1 MPRHAIVFIAAIAV
15 AAPLLAQDAL
25 PRAELPVTKVVLF
38 ASGVGYF
45 EHEGTV
51 TDSTRLS
58 LSFKTEQIND
68 VLKSLVFMDA
78 GGGTV
83 SSVNYASNDPI
94 ERALHSFGIDL
105 SGAPGLPQ
113 ILSQLRG
120 ATVTVRAPE
129 PTTGSILSVQEKTT
143 VHGQPPA
150 TTTEHILTL
159 VTAAGIR
166 TLPLSSIDSIEFTD
180 GRLRDELGKAL
191 QLLVES
197 RDSER
202 KQVDLNFVGQGE
214 RQVRVGYLV
223 ETPVWKTTYRLD
235 LSPILE
241 QEQPLLQ
248 GWAIVENTS
257 DNDWQRVVLSLVSGR
272 PISFTMDLYT
282 PLYVQ
287 RPAVQPKLM
296 ASLQPR
302 THDDGIEAT
311 RDRVAHAQTPA
322 PKAMMQIA
330 PAAPAPAAAEA
341 RVLARAGGA
350 DDVRLDELQAAAL
363 AGSVGELFQFT
374 LKQPVD
380 MPRQRSA
387 MIHIINQKVD
397 AQKVSIYNPSAHV
410 THPLNGVILK
420 NDTGLKMLAGP
431 VTVFDGGAYA
441 GDAQID
447 HLSPGDKRLLSY
459 AVDLAVTVDPS
470 QKTSAR
476 LVAARIVQ
484 GVLQV
489 SHVHTHAQ
497 EYVVKNE
504 ADAKRTLIIE
514 HPFHAARKLVQPTE
528 YYEKTPALYRFRV
541 LVDADKTGTF
551 AVIEEQTIAQGIALL
566 NTDVNSLVYYQGRGE
581 IPQAVRAA
589 LARVISAKQE
599 LTALEQQLRRQQG
612 ELATI
617 KQGQDR
623 LRQNIAAV
631 GADSLLGKRY
641 LAKLSAEEDQ
651 IEKLDREALDLQTRI
666 DTKRRELVEML
677 KGLDVS

>member
-25 PRAELPVTKVVLF
+25 PPAELPVTRAVLY

-45 EHEGTV
+45 EHAGTV
-51 TDSTRLS
+51 TDSARLS
-58 LSFKTEQIND
+58 LHFKTEQIND

-94 ERALHSFGIDL
+94 ERALRSFGIDL
-105 SGAPGLPQ
+105 SGTPALPQ

-120 ATVTVRAPE
+120 ASVSVRAPE
-129 PTTGSILSVQEKTT
+129 PTTGSILSVQEKTS
-143 VHGQPPA
+143 VHAQPPV

-159 VTAAGIR
+159 VTAAGIQ

-180 GRLRDELGKAL
+180 ARLRDELGMAL

-197 RDSER
+197 RDTER

-235 LSPILE
+235 LSPIFE

-257 DNDWQRVVLSLVSGR
+257 DNDWQQVVLSLVSGR

-287 RPAVQPKLM
+287 RPAVQPKLIT
-296 ASLQPR
+296 SLEPR
-302 THDDGIEAT
+302 THDGGIEAT
-311 RDRVAHAQTPA
+311 RDRVALEQAPA
-322 PKAMMQIA
+322 HKAMMQSA
-330 PAAPAPAAAEA
+330 PAPSAPAAAES
-341 RVLARAGGA
+341 RMLARAGGP
-350 DDVRLDELQAAAL
+350 DDLRPDAVRLDELQAAAL

-374 LKQPVD
+374 LQQPLD

-387 MIHIINQKVD
+387 MIPIINQKVD
-397 AQKVSIYNPSAHV
+397 AQKVSIYNPSAHA
-410 THPLNGVILK
+410 THPLNGVILN

-476 LVAARIVQ
+476 LLAARIVQ

-504 ADAKRTLIIE
+504 ADATRTIIIE
-514 HPFHAARKLVQPTE
+514 HPFHAERKLVEPIQ
-528 YYEKTPALYRFRV
+528 YYEKTPAMYRFRA
-541 LVDADKTGTF
+541 LVDADKTGIF
-551 AVIEEQTIAQGIALL
+551 SVIEEQTVAQGIALL
-566 NTDVNSLVYYQGRGE
+566 NTDVNS
-581 IPQAVRAA
+581 
-589 LARVISAKQE
+589 
-599 LTALEQQLRRQQG
+599 
-612 ELATI
+612 
-617 KQGQDR
+617 
-623 LRQNIAAV
+623 
-631 GADSLLGKRY
+631 
-641 LAKLSAEEDQ
+641 
-651 IEKLDREALDLQTRI
+651 
-666 DTKRRELVEML
+666 
-677 KGLDVS
+677 

>member
-1 MPRHAIVFIAAIAV
+1 
-15 AAPLLAQDAL
+15 
-25 PRAELPVTKVVLF
+25 
-38 ASGVGYF
+38 
-45 EHEGTV
+45 
-51 TDSTRLS
+51 
-58 LSFKTEQIND
+58 
-68 VLKSLVFMDA
+68 
-78 GGGTV
+78 
-83 SSVNYASNDPI
+83 
-94 ERALHSFGIDL
+94 
-105 SGAPGLPQ
+105 
-113 ILSQLRG
+113 
-120 ATVTVRAPE
+120 
-129 PTTGSILSVQEKTT
+129 
-143 VHGQPPA
+143 
-150 TTTEHILTL
+150 
-159 VTAAGIR
+159 
-166 TLPLSSIDSIEFTD
+166 
-180 GRLRDELGKAL
+180 
-191 QLLVES
+191 
-197 RDSER
+197 
-202 KQVDLNFVGQGE
+202 
-214 RQVRVGYLV
+214 
-223 ETPVWKTTYRLD
+223 
-235 LSPILE
+235 
-241 QEQPLLQ
+241 
-248 GWAIVENTS
+248 
-257 DNDWQRVVLSLVSGR
+257 
-272 PISFTMDLYT
+272 MDLYT

-311 RDRVAHAQTPA
+311 RDRVALAQAPA
-322 PKAMMQIA
+322 PKAMMQSA

-341 RVLARAGGA
+341 RVLARAGGP
-350 DDVRLDELQAAAL
+350 DDVRLDELQAAAF

-374 LKQPVD
+374 LQQPVD

-387 MIHIINQKVD
+387 MIPIINQKVD